1 MENPLTAEQ
10 FLKNNLIIIKGN
22 RKKDMTEYET
32 LAVQKNCMWNST
44 IASIAKSFGVTVID
58 LRKQED

>member
-1 MENPLTAEQ
+1 MITAEE
-10 FLKNNLIIIKGN
+10 FIKNNLIILKGD
-22 RKKDMTEYET
+22 RKKGVGEYVT

-44 IASIAKSFGVTVID
+44 IAQIAKDLGVETID